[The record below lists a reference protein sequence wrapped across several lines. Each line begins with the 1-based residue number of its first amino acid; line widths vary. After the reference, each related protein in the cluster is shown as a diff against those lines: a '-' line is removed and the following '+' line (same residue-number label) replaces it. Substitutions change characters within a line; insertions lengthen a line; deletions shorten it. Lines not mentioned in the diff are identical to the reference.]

1 MKEIFCPEVAAY
13 YTLNYIFL
21 AGVNIQRREE
31 DLGKC
36 RKAQRLKASRWDQT
50 HNAPLSRRTIQF
62 TINYRPTTKTLT
74 VIDGSF
80 LLSVN
85 GA

>member
-50 HNAPLSRRTIQF
+50 HNAPLSR
-62 TINYRPTTKTLT
+62 
-74 VIDGSF
+74 
-80 LLSVN
+80 
-85 GA
+85 